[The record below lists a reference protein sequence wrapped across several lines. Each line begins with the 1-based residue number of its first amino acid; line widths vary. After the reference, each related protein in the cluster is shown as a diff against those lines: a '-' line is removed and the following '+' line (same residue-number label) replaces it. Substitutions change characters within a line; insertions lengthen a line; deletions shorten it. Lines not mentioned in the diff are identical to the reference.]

1 MKFGALAPLSAAFS
15 ESRRTILVLTARFLL
30 IAAPLGY
37 LALTGYL
44 LAQIM
49 PLPIAIMP
57 LASREDERVRTP
69 LAA

>member
-1 MKFGALAPLSAAFS
+1 M
-15 ESRRTILVLTARFLL
+15 LTARFLL

-57 LASREDERVRTP
+57 LSSRKNERVRAP

>member
-1 MKFGALAPLSAAFS
+1 VLST
-15 ESRRTILVLTARFLL
+15 RLLL

-44 LAQIM
+44 LTRIM
-49 PLPIAIMP
+49 PLPITVLPVAAP
-57 LASREDERVRTP
+57 ENERAREA

>member
-1 MKFGALAPLSAAFS
+1 MLST
-15 ESRRTILVLTARFLL
+15 RLLL

-44 LAQIM
+44 LTRVM
-49 PLPIAIMP
+49 PLPIALLP
-57 LASREDERVRTP
+57 VAAPEDERVREA

>member
-1 MKFGALAPLSAAFS
+1 M
-15 ESRRTILVLTARFLL
+15 LTARFLL

-57 LASREDERVRTP
+57 LASREDERARAP
-69 LAA
+69 LAALDTPRLRRRLHHWPHSRAEAI